1 MMPPGPLM
9 KEHRLIERMIK
20 LLQRELKRI
29 FQDDTVDLIFVEK
42 AVDFIK
48 TYADRCHHGKEE
60 DILFR
65 DLAEKPMREEHRKT
79 MDELISE
86 HVHARGIVKNLID
99 FKEKYVK
106 GSRDALRDISESI
119 QELIEFYPKHIEK
132 EDKHFFLPA
141 MKYFSDEE
149 QDAML
154 QEFWEFD
161 RMMIHEKYTKM
172 IEERE
177 RIESTL

>member
-29 FQDDTVDLIFVEK
+29 FRDDTVDLIFVEK

-65 DLAEKPMREEHRKT
+65 DLAKKSMTEEHQKI

-86 HVHARGIVKNLID
+86 HVHAREIVKSLID
-99 FKEKYVK
+99 FKKKYEK
-106 GSRDALRDISESI
+106 GNRDALRDISRLI
-119 QELIEFYPKHIEK
+119 QELTEFYPKHIEK
-132 EDKHFFLPA
+132 EDKHFFLPV
-141 MKYFSDEE
+141 MEYFCDEE

-154 QEFWEFD
+154 RKFWEFD

-172 IEERE
+172 IEEKE
-177 RIESTL
+177 KIEGAL